1 MFNSTSPKTG
11 SGCEGTQGETGNEI
25 FITVKAF
32 SGFYSQLTEFK
43 LLASAKYHVCV
54 IVTRY

>member
-25 FITVKAF
+25 LTTVKACTVR
-32 SGFYSQLTEFK
+32 GLEEVK
-43 LLASAKYHVCV
+43 MEKK
-54 IVTRY
+54 